1 MVGVRCR
8 VPEGARTVRGD
19 SVLGSFWLWMSCTQG
34 GLRSPSMPSGVG
46 LGRLERRAGQASPQP
61 AALGARGFAVVG
73 GVSRKAAPGAWCQ
86 FLRALGAGASG
97 GRAGASRPVR
107 DRTQPAPQL
116 GACTGTCPRR
126 RTEEA
131 EPDVAGSRSG
141 CWQVCVCESGA
152 EPGGQ
157 ACHRL

>member
-1 MVGVRCR
+1 MVGVRTGSPR
-8 VPEGARTVRGD
+8 ERTVRGD

-34 GLRSPSMPSGVG
+34 GLLSPSMPSGAG
-46 LGRLERRAGQASPQP
+46 LGHLERRGPAPPPP
-61 AALGARGFAVVG
+61 AALGARGFAVVS
-73 GVSRKAAPGAWCQ
+73 GVSRKAASGAWGQ
-86 FLRALGAGASG
+86 FLWALGAGASE
-97 GRAGASRPVR
+97 GRAGACRPVR

-116 GACTGTCPRR
+116 GACRGTCPRR

-131 EPDVAGSRSG
+131 EPDVAGSRNG

-157 ACHRL
+157 ACHGL